1 MLFRSDEHD
10 AYTCWVSYHTNN
22 RFCNTAKLI
31 CFSECLSCSF
41 VLKDSQGGTI
51 MKHFGYEKAYM
62 MRNSITLEKLL
73 KVNSFPLSH
82 SQIRMLDGSFFHC
95 CFLLVFYMI
104 HLVNG
109 GPTLEM
115 DPMDLQVEEC
125 SDLVDAPPDQHFY
138 HDIELWYNTTHDKFA
153 SYAYI
158 D

>member
-1 MLFRSDEHD
+1 M
-10 AYTCWVSYHTNN
+10 
-22 RFCNTAKLI
+22 
-31 CFSECLSCSF
+31 
-41 VLKDSQGGTI
+41 LKDSQGDTVMRHI
-51 MKHFGYEKAYM
+51 GYVKAYM
-62 MRNSITLEKLL
+62 MSDTNIFDILI

-82 SQIRMLDGSFFHC
+82 PQIRILDGSFFHC

-138 HDIELWYNTTHDKFA
+138 HDIELWYNNSHNKFA
-153 SYAYI
+153 LYTWI
-158 D
+158 DLHYD